1 MRLDGWML
9 SFWLGVLIAGC
20 AFWVFAIKSVLRL
33 AAWAGAL

>member
-9 SFWLGVLIAGC
+9 SFWLGVLIASI
-20 AFWVFAIKSVLRL
+20 AFWAFAIKSVLRL